1 MRYKIDIVKTF
12 TKLSYIYIFVFI
24 LSCSSVYAMEDVIME
39 QSEKIGIVTYIE
51 DANKYIENNLE
62 IDVQETFNNL
72 IKGQTGDVKNTV
84 INKIL
89 DVLGGEF
96 KNAIILI
103 GKILVVVFI
112 ASMLNHL
119 SNSFGNNSGV
129 SQIGFFIA
137 YITIIILVMST
148 FNSMLGIASEAI
160 EKMSAFMYSTV
171 PIFFT
176 LILATGSITTASI
189 FQPILLGATS
199 VITVLVNSIVMP
211 GILIY
216 TVLNIVSN
224 LSEKEQLKKL
234 SDFVKGTTLWIL
246 GLSLTITIGIISLE
260 GSLSSSIDGM
270 TAKTAKTAM
279 STFIPVVGKTLGD
292 AIDTV
297 MGSTLILKNAVGM
310 LGVIV
315 LLGIG
320 LIPVIKV
327 GILMGLYYLASAII
341 EPISDSRIVKC
352 LGYVGDSLKLLL
364 AILITITFIY
374 VIAITLLIKI
384 TNFTFTYR

>member
-1 MRYKIDIVKTF
+1 MLKIDIVK
-12 TKLSYIYIFVFI
+12 KSIVSFVFLVI
-24 LSCSSVYAMEDVIME
+24 LILTFSNVSYALEDVIME
-39 QSEKIGIVTYIE
+39 QSEKMGITNYIQ
-51 DANKYIENNLE
+51 DANNYINDNFD
-62 IDVQETFNNL
+62 IDIRQTFSSL
-72 IKGQTGDVKNTV
+72 ISGQTGDVKNSLL
-84 INKIL
+84 NKIL
-89 DVLGGEF
+89 EVLGGEF
-96 KNAIILI
+96 KSSIILI
-103 GKILVVVFI
+103 GKILVIVFI
-112 ASMLNHL
+112 ASMLTHL
-119 SNSFGNNSGV
+119 SNSFGSSSGV
-129 SQIGFFIA
+129 SEIGFFIA

-148 FNSMLGIASEAI
+148 FNNMLGIASDAI
-160 EKMSAFMYSTV
+160 EKMSAFMYSSV

-189 FQPILLGATS
+189 FEPILLGATS
-199 VITVLVNSIVMP
+199 VISVLVNTIVMP
-211 GILIY
+211 AILIY

-234 SDFVKGTTLWIL
+234 SDFVKSATLWIL

-260 GSLSSSIDGM
+260 GSLSSTIDGM

-292 AIDTV
+292 AIDTI

-310 LGVIV
+310 LGVII
-315 LLGIG
+315 LLAIG
-320 LIPVIKV
+320 LIPIVKV
-327 GILMGLYYLASAII
+327 SILMGLYYLSSAII

-352 LGYVGDSLKLLL
+352 MGYIGDSLKLIL

-374 VIAITLLIKI
+374 IIAITLLIKI

>member
-1 MRYKIDIVKTF
+1 MVKIDIVKKSIILLMF
-12 TKLSYIYIFVFI
+12 CIFSLFVFSTI
-24 LSCSSVYAMEDVIME
+24 SYGVQDIIIK
-39 QSEKIGIVTYIE
+39 QSEELGITNYIKE
-51 DANKYIENNLE
+51 ANNYINDNLD
-62 IDVQETFNNL
+62 IDVKQTFNDL
-72 IKGQTGDVKNTV
+72 ISGKTSDVKNSF

-89 DVLGGEF
+89 ELLGGEF
-96 KNAIILI
+96 KASIILM
-103 GKILVVVFI
+103 GKILVIVFI
-112 ASMLNHL
+112 ASMLNQL
-119 SNSFGNNSGV
+119 SNSFGSSSGV
-129 SQIGFFIA
+129 SEIGFFIA

-148 FNSMLGIASEAI
+148 FNNILGITNSAI
-160 EKMSAFMYSTV
+160 EKMSAFMYSSV

-189 FQPILLGATS
+189 FEPILLGTTS
-199 VITVLVNSIVMP
+199 VISVLINSIVMP
-211 GILIY
+211 AILIY

-260 GSLSSSIDGM
+260 GNLSSTIDGM

-292 AIDTV
+292 AIDTI
-297 MGSTLILKNAVGM
+297 MGSTLILKNAIGM
-310 LGVIV
+310 LGVIII
-315 LLGIG
+315 LAIG

-327 GILMGLYYLASAII
+327 SILMGVYYLTAAII

-352 LGYVGDSLKLLL
+352 MGYIGDGLKLVL

-374 VIAITLLIKI
+374 IIAITLIIKI